1 MFGRLEDAYGDNEP
15 EYTILDCISINPDYI
30 PQPFE
35 RRDWKRR
42 VIKAWW
48 RKQRPDGIKPTQLM
62 CPYLEPRILYVGAV
76 EEFLRSMREH
86 DFWTHTT
93 YITIGRTRARF
104 IVWAATQLKMYAID
118 FRECLDYIIDDGQYT
133 HTGDRLISHK
143 E

>member
-15 EYTILDCISINPDYI
+15 EYTILDCIDINPDYK
-30 PQPFE
+30 PRFGE
-35 RRDWKRR
+35 RKDWKRR
-42 VIKAWW
+42 AIKAWW

-62 CPYLEPRILYVGAV
+62 CPYLEPRTLYANEVAD
-76 EEFLRSMREH
+76 FLRSMREH

-93 YITIGRTRARF
+93 YVTVGSSRAKI
-104 IVWAATQLKMYAID
+104 IVWAAKQMKMYAID

-133 HTGDRLISHK
+133 HTDDRLISHK